1 MNLVL
6 PIFFLG
12 LLASLSPA
20 TIIVFILLLGTTR
33 ARVNG
38 VAFLIGWTVSLT
50 VVFAAGYVIGGDR
63 ATQHGGGRIVVN
75 IIEIIVGVALIV
87 AGASKW
93 RQRHQPRS
101 PSGISK
107 SLTNRLKLLRPW
119 EAAVLGVLKEPWTL
133 TVAAAVVI
141 VRQDRAAIAVL
152 VAFVVFTVISTAT
165 VGATFWYYA
174 RHPDR
179 ADVRLS
185 AVRVRLVG
193 AGPVMFAVASSVV
206 GLYLII
212 DGLGA
217 TLG

>member
-1 MNLVL
+1 MSLVL

-38 VAFLIGWTVSLT
+38 LAFLIGWTVSLT
-50 VVFAAGYVIGGDR
+50 VVFAAGYVIGADR
-63 ATQHGGGRIVVN
+63 ATQHGGGRIVVGVV
-75 IIEIIVGVALIV
+75 EIIVGVALIV
-87 AGASKW
+87 AGARQW

-107 SLTNRLKLLRPW
+107 SLTSRLKQLRPW

-152 VAFVVFTVISTAT
+152 FAFVVFTVISTAT

-179 ADVRLS
+179 ADERLS
-185 AVRVRLVG
+185 ALRLRLVG
-193 AGPVMFAVASSVV
+193 AGPLIFAAASSAV

-212 DGLGA
+212 DGVGA
-217 TLG
+217 TRS

>member
-1 MNLVL
+1 MSLVL

-20 TIIVFILLLGTTR
+20 TIIVFILLLGTAR
-33 ARVNG
+33 ALVNG
-38 VAFLIGWTVSLT
+38 AAFLIGWTVSLT
-50 VVFAAGYVIGGDR
+50 LVFAAGYFIGGDR
-63 ATQHGGGRIVVN
+63 ATQHGGGRIVVG
-75 IIEIIVGVALIV
+75 IVEIIVGAALIA
-87 AGASKW
+87 AGARKW
-93 RQRHQPRS
+93 RQRHQPPS

-107 SLTNRLKLLRPW
+107 SLTSRLKLLRPW

-133 TVAAAVVI
+133 TVAAAVII

-152 VAFVVFTVISTAT
+152 LAFVIFTVISTAT

-174 RHPDR
+174 RHPER

-185 AVRVRLVG
+185 AIRVRLVG
-193 AGPVMFAVASSVV
+193 AGPVIFAAVSSLV

-217 TLG
+217 TRG